1 MYVQRVKNILTE
13 DIINPFSNEM
23 DKTKLNITS
32 GTYTS
37 HDISECLLA
46 IFERGKIREWCNSRK
61 ELLQMDAISI
71 SSIQQKEKNWKSF
84 EDTIKRITKMKLT
97 VKQKI

>member
-13 DIINPFSNEM
+13 EIINPFSNEM

-37 HDISECLLA
+37 HDISE
-46 IFERGKIREWCNSRK
+46 
-61 ELLQMDAISI
+61 
-71 SSIQQKEKNWKSF
+71 
-84 EDTIKRITKMKLT
+84 
-97 VKQKI
+97 